1 MRMARIFAIA
11 FITGF
16 SGAMM
21 PGPMLMLVLGQAPI
35 YGMAAVWAIVAGHAV
50 LEIIIVLLLVAGL
63 RPILQRPALRGALGL
78 VGGAVM
84 AWSGVLMMLQAD
96 SVALV
101 SGAPPQRVPWVL
113 LLAQGAWVS
122 ITNPYFTGW
131 WATIGSGQL
140 AHAAP
145 CNRRE
150 YGAFYLGH
158 ELSDLVWF
166 ALVGLVVLTG
176 ATWLSPTVY
185 TWLILVSGAVL
196 VALSLWFIW
205 TGIRF
210 IWLGAGDDAAN
221 LPTAEIMGEVCAG
234 AGAGAPGTEEDP

>member
-1 MRMARIFAIA
+1 
-11 FITGF
+11 
-16 SGAMM
+16 M
-21 PGPMLMLVLGQAPI
+21 PGPMLMLVLGQ
-35 YGMAAVWAIVAGHAV
+35 VADLRHGRGLGHRRRHAV

-63 RPILQRPALRGALGL
+63 RPILQRPVCAVPWAWS
-78 VGGAVM
+78 GAVM
-84 AWSGVLMMLQAD
+84 AWSGCWMMLQAD
-96 SVALV
+96 SVAPCLRRPAAE
-101 SGAPPQRVPWVL
+101 SPWVL

-131 WATIGSGQL
+131 WATIGSGA
-140 AHAAP
+140 AH
-145 CNRRE
+145 RRALQPARVRRLLPRPRAVGPGLVRTGRSG
-150 YGAFYLGH
+150 GAHRG
-158 ELSDLVWF
+158 DLV
-166 ALVGLVVLTG
+166 
-176 ATWLSPTVY
+176 SPTVY